1 MNLVITSM
9 LVAAGV
15 TADDL
20 LRPPRLR
27 PGWEPGALWAGTEE
41 TGPISRPCTTCGA
54 GIGADCN
61 RHTLGRYRF
70 HKARMVAP

>member
-1 MNLVITSM
+1 MNLVHITSM
-9 LVAAGV
+9 LAAAGV

-20 LRPPRLR
+20 LRPPRPR
-27 PGWEPGALWAGTEE
+27 PGWVVVPSARE

-54 GIGADCN
+54 GIGVDCN
-61 RHTLGRYRF
+61 RHTLGRYRY